1 MEQKD
6 YLLRE
11 IEKIGLVLRAI
22 FNKLAGSGEN
32 YTITIENQFEAGKE
46 ILFTESG
53 IDLDKLWNLNASE
66 TDNYLASFRGMNVTN
81 IECLAD
87 ILKETGLKIRSEN
100 ANVKL
105 QKALELYN
113 LCSSIDKTYSFER
126 EGKMTE
132 IKNVML

>member
-22 FNKLAGSGEN
+22 LNRITGSGEN
-32 YTITIENQFEAGKE
+32 LALTIEDQFIAEKE
-46 ILFTESG
+46 LLFTESG
-53 IDLDKLWNLNASE
+53 IDSDKLMSLNESE
-66 TDNYLASFRGMNVTN
+66 TNNYIASFRGMNVTN

-87 ILKETGLKIRSEN
+87 ILRETGLKIKSEN
-100 ANVKL
+100 ANLML

-113 LCSSIDKTYSFER
+113 TCSSTDKTFSFER
-126 EGKMTE
+126 EDKMNE
-132 IKNVML
+132 IKNALQ